1 VFHPK
6 QFQPN
11 GSVQVIEQRVV
22 AANKHPEYM
31 TLSELK
37 QAIIEMIGYVPE
49 TTGYVP
55 DLRELAGLARSAI
68 DEQTEQRGKA

>member
-1 VFHPK
+1 
-6 QFQPN
+6 
-11 GSVQVIEQRVV
+11 
-22 AANKHPEYM
+22 M